1 MIDDRN
7 EITRRDFLLSTA
19 MITASSATSHAQ
31 PILSALVGH
40 EVEAAPGTPAT
51 EVDMGS
57 VFPAG
62 GVCFR
67 KSNPPMEDW
76 ERDHQTASRLGMNT
90 FRHWFMW
97 SALEVA
103 PGKWDWADYDRMM
116 DLAAQNNIKVIIA
129 TLDTAAPEWAFRKF
143 SNARYKASDDSITHS
158 SVSASSGVGGFPG
171 LCLDNPEVK
180 ALAENFHTRLIEH
193 YRNHPALLGY
203 DLWNETTYNGGR
215 PGKTNCFCDAS
226 KKKLQEWLKTKY
238 GSLDQVCKTWHR
250 PSFAEWED
258 IEPPRDFS
266 GYPES
271 LDWLQH
277 RIDNAYDLFDWRIQ
291 LYRRLDPKHLV
302 TCHGV
307 AGTLESYPSAVHNE
321 WMAAKRVDV
330 YGLTWVQSRHG
341 TEPWRQWQ
349 SFDLTRA
356 GARGK
361 PFWHAEAQGGPLW
374 MQPQLIGKPREDG
387 RVTEPEDV
395 RIWNMI
401 SFAGGAR
408 GLLYCRYRPLLDGP
422 LFGAFGSIG
431 MDGSVTP
438 RAEMAGKTL
447 SWANAHPE
455 IWKSRPVRGDVG
467 LLFVPEA
474 ELFNYVQQLSTDF
487 YAESMRGAY
496 QAFFDQNIQPDFV
509 ALEHIDE
516 YKLIYLAYPVMMHPE
531 TVAKLKEY
539 VANGGTLICEGL
551 PAYFG
556 EHGHVGQ
563 VQPNYGLDELFGAR
577 ETYVEFLADI
587 HDHLKMEVNGNN
599 VDGRYFFQE
608 YETKG
613 SGKAAGRYP
622 NGAIAAIEN
631 QTGKGRTLLMGS
643 FPGGGYYLHHGK
655 DARTLFAG
663 FLKTAS
669 ITPRVIVDDNEVQ
682 ARVHQ
687 GAGGSYLWITNP
699 TRISRAVS
707 VALAPELG
715 TFSAGED
722 RWGNLSIKLT
732 GQQVTVNVPAR
743 DAAVI
748 ALR

>member
-1 MIDDRN
+1 MNDSN
-7 EITRRDFLLSTA
+7 EVTRRDFLVSTA
-19 MITASSATSHAQ
+19 MITASSAVGHAQ
-31 PILSALVGH
+31 PVLDALMGQETTSA
-40 EVEAAPGTPAT
+40 AT
-51 EVDMGS
+51 MPTVEVDMGS

-62 GVCFR
+62 GVYFR
-67 KSNPPMEDW
+67 KSNPPMEEW
-76 ERDHQTASRLGMNT
+76 ARDHKTASQLGMNT

-97 SALEVA
+97 SAIEVA
-103 PGKWDWADYDRMM
+103 PGKWDWADYDKQM
-116 DLAAQNNIKVIIA
+116 DLAAQNGIKVIIA

-143 SNARYKASDDSITHS
+143 PDARYKASDDSVAHS

-180 ALAENFHTRLIEH
+180 TLAENFHTKLIEH

-203 DLWNETTYNGGR
+203 DLWNETTYDGGR
-215 PGKTNCFCDAS
+215 PGKTNCFCAAS
-226 KKKLQEWLKTKY
+226 KKKLYEWLKTKY
-238 GSLDQVCKTWHR
+238 GSLDAVCKTWHR

-258 IEPPRDFS
+258 IEPPHDFS

-271 LDWLQH
+271 IDWLQH
-277 RIDNAYDLFDWRIQ
+277 RIDKAYDLFDWRLQ

-307 AGTLESYPSAVHNE
+307 AGTLESYPSASHNE

-438 RAEMAGKTL
+438 RAEMVGKTL
-447 SWANAHPE
+447 RWANAHPE
-455 IWKSRPVRGDVG
+455 IWKSRPVHGDVG

-509 ALEHIDE
+509 ALENIDE
-516 YKLIYLAYPVMMHPE
+516 YKLIYLAYPVMMRPE
-531 TVAKLKEY
+531 TVAKLKDY
-539 VANGGTLICEGL
+539 VSKGGTLICEGL

-563 VQPNYGLDELFGAR
+563 VQPNYGLDAVFGAR

-587 HDHLKMEVNGNN
+587 HDNLQMEVNGNN
-599 VDGRYFFQE
+599 IYGRYFFQQ
-608 YETKG
+608 YETK
-613 SGKAAGRYP
+613 SGKAAGHYP
-622 NGAIAAIEN
+622 NGTISAVEN
-631 QTGKGRTLLMGS
+631 KMGSGRTLLMGS
-643 FPGGGYYLHHGK
+643 FPGSGYYLHHGK
-655 DARTLFAG
+655 ETRTLFAG
-663 FLKTAS
+663 FLKMAD
-669 ITPRVIVDDNEVQ
+669 ITPRVNVDDNEVQ

-687 GAGGSYLWITNP
+687 GAGGTYLWVTNP
-699 TRISRAVS
+699 TMSARLVTVS
-707 VALAPELG
+707 LNPGLG
-715 TFSAGED
+715 KFSAGED
-722 RWGNLSIKLT
+722 KWGQLGIKLS